1 MNRLERAALALGV
14 PVVKPNRP
22 LFVKLMAL
30 GYVAAQLFLPAG
42 MAHAATFSNAR
53 VALSDPQPSATSVTY
68 TTTVS
73 SVTSG
78 NIQCIKA
85 VFSSSPSS
93 AVAIGNGFTAAGA
106 SVTAASSSLV
116 NSTSTNWAATPATNQ
131 ITYVN
136 SGGGIT
142 PGTLTGATF
151 VIAGVTN
158 ASVANTSYWVFF
170 NTYNNTDCAT
180 SPVDNTIVGFIFT
193 QGSQLSLTVDQ
204 TLTFTVN
211 AVAGSQACGGG
222 TSTAAS
228 TGTTIPFGTVS
239 TAANGLVCQDLT
251 ASTNATGGYTIFAR
265 YTAAP
270 TNGTGQ
276 TIADWTG
283 TTAAPT
289 TFPAAGVTEAYG
301 FTTNDQT
308 LGTGTANRY
317 YNGSAYS
324 YAGMPSSNTEV
335 GYESVGVS
343 STTYRIA
350 HQVGITA
357 LTDPGTYNTT
367 VIYTC
372 TPVY

>member
-42 MAHAATFSNAR
+42 IAHAATFSNAR
-53 VALSDPQPSATSVTY
+53 VALSDPRPSQTAVTY
-68 TTTVS
+68 TMTVS
-73 SVTSG
+73 SVTSTT
-78 NIQCIKA
+78 IKCIKA
-85 VFSSSPSS
+85 DFSSSPSTS
-93 AVAIGNGFTAAGA
+93 TAIGNGFTAAGA
-106 SVTAASSSLV
+106 SITAASSTLV
-116 NSTSTNWAATPATNQ
+116 NSSASGWTATPATNQ
-131 ITYVN
+131 ITYTN
-136 SGGGIT
+136 ATGIT
-142 PGTLTGATF
+142 PSTTTGATYI
-151 VIAGVTN
+151 IAGVTN
-158 ASVANTSYWVFF
+158 SSVADTSYWVRF

-180 SPVDNTIVGFIFT
+180 SPVDNTTVGFIFT

-228 TGTTIPFGTVS
+228 TGTTLPFGTVS

-357 LTDPGTYNTT
+357 LTDPGTYTTT